1 MKLIKWS
8 LTVLLAVILMFSL
21 ANAEDKTDIPSV
33 KIKNLQGETID
44 TKDFS
49 NDGKPFIIN
58 FWATWCKPCITELS
72 NIHDVYI
79 DWQDETG
86 VKIIAVSI
94 DDSRNSKRV
103 RPFVNGRGWEYE
115 VYLDENGDFKRKMN
129 VNNPPYTFL
138 CDGDGKIVWQHSGY
152 APGDEDNLIEKVREL
167 IEDGKQDES
176 E

>member
-1 MKLIKWS
+1 MNRIKFIFATILSLVLI
-8 LTVLLAVILMFSL
+8 FSITT
-21 ANAEDKTDIPSV
+21 AEEKSDIPSV
-33 KIKNLQGETID
+33 KIKNLQGETVD
-44 TKDFS
+44 TKDIG

-72 NIHDVYI
+72 NIHDLYI

-103 RPFVNGRGWEYE
+103 IPFINGRGWEYE
-115 VYLDENGDFKRKMN
+115 VYLDENGDFKRQMN

-138 CDGDGKIVWQHSGY
+138 CDGNGKIVWQHSGY
-152 APGDEDNLIEKVREL
+152 APGDENNLIEKVRDL
-167 IEDGKQDES
+167 VEDGKLDDTE
-176 E
+176 